1 MFKFRRDPQIKTILD
16 AMKSYNYSNTID
28 LFENMLKEL
37 ITDPILKILLKGMVY
52 NLKKKYLRYIVQH
65 SSAVPIKHLGNLLK
79 TNDSS
84 ILEFI
89 LQDIKQKTLEVKI
102 DLIDQVIYSSPK
114 DNLTDTM
121 KSTLQTVENSYLSN
135 FRKYSQ

>member
-84 ILEFI
+84 IMEFI
-89 LQDIKQKTLEVKI
+89 LQDIKQKRLEVKI
-102 DLIDQVIYSSPK
+102 DLIDQEIYSSPK
-114 DNLTDTM
+114 DNLIDTM